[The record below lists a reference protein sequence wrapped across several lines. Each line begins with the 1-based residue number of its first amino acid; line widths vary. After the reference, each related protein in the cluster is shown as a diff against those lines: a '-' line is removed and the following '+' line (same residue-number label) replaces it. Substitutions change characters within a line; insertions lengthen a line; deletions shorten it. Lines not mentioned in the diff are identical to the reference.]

1 MNNALIIY
9 HSKRGTTKKFG
20 TEIAEFCNLN
30 GLNTKI
36 ISTNEFKPSLL
47 KGIDYLLLGC
57 WTQGMLLFNQHPDKN
72 WVNFAENLPVL
83 YDKKII
89 LFTTYKVATGSMFRK
104 MKEQLIC
111 EPESIALELT
121 SRNGML
127 KTNDLELLKNT
138 ISIHQN

>member
-1 MNNALIIY
+1 MSNALIIY

-20 TEIAEFCNLN
+20 TEIAEFCNMN
-30 GLNTKI
+30 GVKAKV
-36 ISTNEFKPSLL
+36 ISTSEFKPALL

-72 WVNFAENLPVL
+72 WVKFAEKLPYL
-83 YDKKII
+83 HDQKII

-111 EPESIALELT
+111 EPECIALELT

-127 KTNDLELLKNT
+127 KANDLELLKNT